1 MDNSNPSPRSSRYQ
15 DYLPVILQGNLVL
28 EGFLLAFEKVLTGY
42 NDNTSLII
50 FDKIIND
57 EPKKMIPAQVL
68 NDEEFKNFLRKFMN
82 QNSPEIFTQST
93 NIEDE
98 S

>member
-1 MDNSNPSPRSSRYQ
+1 
-15 DYLPVILQGNLVL
+15 
-28 EGFLLAFEKVLTGY
+28 
-42 NDNTSLII
+42 
-50 FDKIIND
+50 
-57 EPKKMIPAQVL
+57 MIPAQVL